1 MAYHPGVGVVSL
13 ATGAP
18 TFLNHIYLSTF
29 CDKCRDFPLDLF
41 FASNYNLLLEHLF
54 EMRRNPERGVEL
66 MTRNEYELMYLIR
79 TNDNPQKAVMTAID
93 IICQYI
99 TQHGSS
105 QAQLAADQPESA

>member
-29 CDKCRDFPLDLF
+29 CDKCRDFPLDLL
-41 FASNYNLLLEHLF
+41 APTNYNFYLNTCSVTEC
-54 EMRRNPERGVEL
+54 ERGVEP